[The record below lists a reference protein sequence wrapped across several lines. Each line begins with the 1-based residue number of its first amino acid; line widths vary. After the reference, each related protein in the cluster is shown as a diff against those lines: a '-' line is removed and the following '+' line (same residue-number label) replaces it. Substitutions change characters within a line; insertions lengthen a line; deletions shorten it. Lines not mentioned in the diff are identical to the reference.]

1 MFLKSFLWL
10 QQEWSQSTEAD
21 NIKENKVNALLTKHL
36 PSTLYALIQEDNIS
50 LSFFNKLI
58 EWKEFPSKDE
68 FSQVLNMYQNFESI
82 IKENLFYIVVSP
94 GVKEKIRARLES
106 ENENISDENIK
117 SIAFYLHKYYRWGML
132 TSNEM
137 AEYEDF
143 FPEFQE
149 ISEDVIDEVRMNQE
163 VVDRVVSM

>member
-1 MFLKSFLWL
+1 
-10 QQEWSQSTEAD
+10 
-21 NIKENKVNALLTKHL
+21 
-36 PSTLYALIQEDNIS
+36 
-50 LSFFNKLI
+50 
-58 EWKEFPSKDE
+58 
-68 FSQVLNMYQNFESI
+68 
-82 IKENLFYIVVSP
+82 
-94 GVKEKIRARLES
+94 
-106 ENENISDENIK
+106 
-117 SIAFYLHKYYRWGML
+117 ML